1 MLVEAIQSEGMLVTK
16 ECLAVMFS
24 REQIQVDLFGSVT
37 TDYVFKLLPDID
49 IRAAVAARMQ
59 NLAAGSCE
67 HQSATAALDLLE
79 KRYSKETQS
88 FSDKSKMK
96 NFENGISTGVATAQ
110 AKAYIVNSRS
120 KQCCV
125 LDQLFFSPE
134 ALSLDRIN
142 NWKKFVVAA
151 AAVLPDGSLVK
162 FKEQAVLIDE
172 LREGF
177 EGSPLYAMTSRCYAV
192 QHGICSAMP
201 GSMTNFNKMLSG
213 ARKHAVA
220 TVTEHYESVGIT
232 KILVNRGLP
241 KRPFILGKPWFT
253 KKWSLVHVVQV
264 SRSDFS
270 TS

>member
-37 TDYVFKLLPDID
+37 TDFVFKLLPDID
-49 IRAAVAARMQ
+49 LRAAVAARMQ

-79 KRYSKETQS
+79 KRYNKETQS
-88 FSDKSKMK
+88 VTDRSKMR
-96 NFENGISTGVATAQ
+96 NFENGIATGVATPD
-110 AKAYIVNSRS
+110 AKQYIRDS
-120 KQCCV
+120 KSQQVCV

-134 ALSLDRIN
+134 ALQLDRIN

-162 FKEQAVLIDE
+162 FKDQAALVDE
-172 LREGF
+172 LRQGF

-201 GSMTNFNKMLSG
+201 GSMTNLNKYLSG
-213 ARKHAVA
+213 KRRHAVA
-220 TVTEHYESVGIT
+220 KVTEHYESVGIT
-232 KILVNRGLP
+232 KILVNRG
-241 KRPFILGKPWFT
+241 
-253 KKWSLVHVVQV
+253 
-264 SRSDFS
+264 
-270 TS
+270 